1 MPEMIVET
9 PEEVIAF
16 LKAQHDLIEDMFDQV
31 LLASDPQAR
40 EKPFVELRQL
50 LAVHETAE
58 EMFVHPRARREVDA
72 GDAIVDSLLA
82 EEHSAKEQ
90 LLSLIH
96 I

>member
-16 LKAQHDLIEDMFDQV
+16 LKAQHALIEDMFDQV

-58 EMFVHPRARREVDA
+58 EIGRAHV
-72 GDAIVDSLLA
+72 
-82 EEHSAKEQ
+82 
-90 LLSLIH
+90 
-96 I
+96 